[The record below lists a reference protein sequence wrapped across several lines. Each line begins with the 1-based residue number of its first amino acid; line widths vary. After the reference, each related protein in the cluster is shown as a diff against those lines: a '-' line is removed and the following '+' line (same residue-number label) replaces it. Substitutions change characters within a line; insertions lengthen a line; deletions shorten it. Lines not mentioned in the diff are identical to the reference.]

1 MFALKNC
8 DRTNCALF
16 TGMPSILRPLLERN
30 YVMYWNTGVPVFSK

>member
-30 YVMYWNTGVPVFSK
+30 YVVLEHGGACIF